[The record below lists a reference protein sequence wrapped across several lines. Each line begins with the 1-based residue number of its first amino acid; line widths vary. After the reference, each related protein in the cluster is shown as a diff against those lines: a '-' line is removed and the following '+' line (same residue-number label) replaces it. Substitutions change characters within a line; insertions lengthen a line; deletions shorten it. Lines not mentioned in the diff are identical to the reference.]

1 MEKGRIRKHKNFKER
16 KDYVGLVKSLLGPFL
31 LFLNSGH
38 ERSVKT
44 KVTLYVHLDSL
55 V

>member
-31 LFLNSGH
+31 LFLNSGR

-44 KVTLYVHLDSL
+44 KVTLYIHLDSL